1 MKKTIILSAVFVVA
15 LAVTSCNKSRT
26 CTCNTTYDKTVTVTA
41 NSGGASVTTTDP
53 QTSGTEISVV
63 EDKISKK
70 DGRRKYGCVDRNS
83 EEVTVSSSGS
93 GSSGSVSTKTETKK
107 STCTLK

>member
-15 LAVTSCNKSRT
+15 LAITSCNKSRT
-26 CTCNTTYDKTVTVTA
+26 CTCNTTYDKTVTTS
-41 NSGGASVTTTDP
+41 SGGASVTTTDP

-83 EEVTVSSSGS
+83 EEVTVSSNGS
-93 GSSGSVSTKTETKK
+93 GSSSSVSTKTETKK